1 MAKAPKFGVSNYKG
15 FTRIKRPGRHAK
27 KPNKKFSRKI
37 YRLKQMGVFCRRK
50 APSHIS

>member
-15 FTRIKRPGRHAK
+15 FTRIKRHGRHAK

-37 YRLKQMGVFCRRK
+37 YRGQGR
-50 APSHIS
+50 